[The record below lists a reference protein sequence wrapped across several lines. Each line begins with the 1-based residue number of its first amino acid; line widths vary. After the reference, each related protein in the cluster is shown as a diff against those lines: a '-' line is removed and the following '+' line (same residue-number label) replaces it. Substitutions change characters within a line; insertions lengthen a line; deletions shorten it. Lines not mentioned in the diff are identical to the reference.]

1 MDPLPPL
8 NAIRAFEVA
17 GRHLSFSR
25 AATELNVTHGA
36 VSRQVARLEL
46 RLGTKLFVR
55 TAGGL
60 VLTDRGRLYLDDV
73 LAALDR
79 LRAGT
84 RRVLHVEA
92 AAVVRL
98 SVPPTFA
105 MRWLIPR
112 LADFTARHRGFTLQL
127 STAMAQPD
135 FLADG
140 NDAAIRRMRRA
151 PTSLQS
157 HRFLGAR
164 TVAVCS
170 PRYVQELQLASPADL
185 ARATIISTATEPHE
199 WTRWFRAQRV
209 PVPTKL
215 APPLSF
221 EELFFALQAAV
232 DSLGVAL
239 APEALVDEDLRRG
252 RLVAPFGGR
261 PLGDRAYTL
270 LYPIHSAKACS
281 LRLLAQW
288 LVFEGREREEGAE
301 GAEGGRG
308 R

>member
-1 MDPLPPL
+1 MDMLPPL

-17 GRHLSFSR
+17 GRHLSFTR

-36 VSRQVARLEL
+36 VSRQIARLEA
-46 RLGTKLFVR
+46 RLGTRLFVR

-60 VLTDRGRLYLDDV
+60 VLTERGRMYLDDV

-84 RRVLHVEA
+84 RRVLHEEA
-92 AAVVRL
+92 GAVVRL

-112 LADFTARHRGFTLQL
+112 LADFAVTHRGFTLQL

-140 NDAAIRRMRRA
+140 NDAAVRRMRRVPA
-151 PTSLQS
+151 ALEGY
-157 HRFLGAR
+157 RFLGAG

-170 PRYVQELQLASPADL
+170 PGYARDLRLAAAADL
-185 ARATIISTATEPHE
+185 TRATIITTATEPNE
-199 WTRWFRAQRV
+199 WTRWFRAQRAAV
-209 PVPTKL
+209 PARM
-215 APPLSF
+215 APPLAF
-221 EELFFALQAAV
+221 EQLFFALQAAV

-239 APEALVDEDLRRG
+239 APEALVKEDLRRG

-270 LYPIHSAKACS
+270 VYPARSPKLAS

-288 LVFEGREREEGAE
+288 LVAEGRDRPD
-301 GAEGGRG
+301 GGQSR
-308 R
+308 